1 MPKLNDEQFKELL
14 EQIKLN
20 SIPLSLN
27 VSKENKE
34 QALKECNE
42 YIKTGNKNIND
53 MTPLTIYYIISKLSE
68 EKQIIFFKEN
78 IIAPQQQNGMQ
89 IDPFILH
96 FIQKTPDPFFF
107 QARFPGRCPSNHKIY
122 VLSISHIFFIIP
134 HFIFPGQ

>member
-78 IIAPQQQNGMQ
+78 IKYI
-89 IDPFILH
+89 
-96 FIQKTPDPFFF
+96 
-107 QARFPGRCPSNHKIY
+107 
-122 VLSISHIFFIIP
+122 
-134 HFIFPGQ
+134 